1 MIYFNKVSMCNGLI
15 MNRIQFVLFVSLVFS
30 QIFTE
35 NDTWMKPNNATIL
48 VIGDVTMDELK
59 DKLGKSLK
67 KWKKEMYR

>member
-1 MIYFNKVSMCNGLI
+1 
-15 MNRIQFVLFVSLVFS
+15 VFS